1 MMTLDQIPTEK
12 YVKINSIDGGTW
24 VKQRLQN
31 LGIHVGDSVFVK
43 RGAIL
48 GGPILVR
55 INNSDVAIGRGMARK
70 IAVSEAEYEA
80 KQK

>member
-1 MMTLDQIPTEK
+1 MLTLDQIPTEK
-12 YVKINSIDGGTW
+12 YVKIKNVDGGTW

-31 LGIHVGDSVFVK
+31 LGIHVGESIFVK
-43 RGAIL
+43 RGTIL

-70 IAVSEAEYEA
+70 IVVSEPENEP
-80 KQK
+80 KHK